1 MKQCSQNY
9 YGNCWQNGSGHLGV
23 SYDPATW
30 QPVSEYSCATQVDV
44 EEAITAA
51 RYAFDSGTWP
61 HQPRLRAEIL
71 YEFAERLQARM
82 QEIEPWLV
90 QLNGKLIKE
99 ARGEI
104 GAAISELKYYAGLTR
119 NLWGRVAEIDD
130 GCYSMIAREG
140 AGVVGINVPWN
151 APVTLLIRSLA
162 PALAAG
168 CTVVIKVAHQTSLVH
183 QMVLE
188 CLTQI
193 GTLPK
198 NIVCSFI
205 EENADLSKL
214 MCEHPLIDVISFTGS
229 SRTGKKIAAAAS
241 GTLKRLSLELGGK
254 APAIVLPDVNIESAV
269 NQLVAGALPMA
280 GQQCTAIARILVENS
295 RFEEVTQ
302 RLVSA
307 LSAIKVGP
315 GADPVSQMGPL
326 IDIVNRDR
334 IVKLIDTAKS
344 QVKVH
349 LEGRVPSGVLSKGA
363 FVTPTLVEVE
373 DLNSPFIQD
382 EIFGPF
388 VVIERFNS
396 YAEAIERANATRF
409 GLAASVW
416 GENGELARKLSSKLK
431 SGTVWL
437 NCHNRLFAEA
447 ETGGYRES
455 GYGRLHGLQGL
466 DDFMS
471 TKHLYWEDH

>member
-1 MKQCSQNY
+1 
-9 YGNCWQNGSGHLGV
+9 
-23 SYDPATW
+23 
-30 QPVSEYSCATQVDV
+30 
-44 EEAITAA
+44 
-51 RYAFDSGTWP
+51 
-61 HQPRLRAEIL
+61 
-71 YEFAERLQARM
+71 
-82 QEIEPWLV
+82 
-90 QLNGKLIKE
+90 
-99 ARGEI
+99 
-104 GAAISELKYYAGLTR
+104 
-119 NLWGRVAEIDD
+119 
-130 GCYSMIAREG
+130 
-140 AGVVGINVPWN
+140 
-151 APVTLLIRSLA
+151 
-162 PALAAG
+162 
-168 CTVVIKVAHQTSLVH
+168 
-183 QMVLE
+183 
-188 CLTQI
+188 
-193 GTLPK
+193 
-198 NIVCSFI
+198 
-205 EENADLSKL
+205 
-214 MCEHPLIDVISFTGS
+214 
-229 SRTGKKIAAAAS
+229 
-241 GTLKRLSLELGGK
+241 
-254 APAIVLPDVNIESAV
+254 LPDVNIECAV
-269 NQLVAGALPMA
+269 NQWVAGALPMA

>member
-1 MKQCSQNY
+1 VSSTYEVINPANEQSVKSVDLADLAATDKVIEKAHKAFSSWKKVAPSDRAKLLRAFAQIVADNRDELAKLEVTNSGHTIGNALWEADNVANVLNY
-9 YGNCWQNGSGHLGV
+9 YS
-23 SYDPATW
+23 
-30 QPVSEYSCATQVDV
+30 
-44 EEAITAA
+44 AA
-51 RYAFDSGTWP
+51 P
-61 HQPRLRAEIL
+61 
-71 YEFAERLQARM
+71 ERLFGKQIPVANG
-82 QEIEPWLV
+82 IDITFKEPL
-90 QLNGKLIKE
+90 
-99 ARGEI
+99 
-104 GAAISELKYYAGLTR
+104 
-119 NLWGRVAEIDD
+119 
-130 GCYSMIAREG
+130 
-140 AGVVGINVPWN
+140 GVVGIIVPWN

-396 YAEAIERANATRF
+396 SAEAIERANATRF